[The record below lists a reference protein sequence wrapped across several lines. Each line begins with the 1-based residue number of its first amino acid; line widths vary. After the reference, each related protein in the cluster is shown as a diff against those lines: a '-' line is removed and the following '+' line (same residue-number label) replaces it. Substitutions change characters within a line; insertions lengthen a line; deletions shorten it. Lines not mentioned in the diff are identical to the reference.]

1 MKIEQETSGKEQ
13 GMKRWELAL
22 AVFQKTLTVPCK
34 ALIMLPPPQQS
45 PDYVP
50 EDSDHVPKV
59 LIISPPRP

>member
-1 MKIEQETSGKEQ
+1 
-13 GMKRWELAL
+13 MKRWELAL

-34 ALIMLPPPQQS
+34 ALIMRLPPPPQS

>member
-34 ALIMLPPPQQS
+34 ALIMLPPPSKALTMSLKTLTMS
-45 PDYVP
+45 P
-50 EDSDHVPKV
+50 
-59 LIISPPRP
+59 RC